1 MMLAYERSGIWL
13 NYTTGRAPNQN
24 RGKGRLAPARP
35 EQRRQPF
42 AQGEKQKQTRRDH
55 RRR

>member
-1 MMLAYERSGIWL
+1 MMLAYERSGISPKL
-13 NYTTGRAPNQN
+13 YDNARGNQN
-24 RGKGRLAPARP
+24 RGKWLTLVRS

-42 AQGEKQKQTRRDH
+42 SQGEKQQQTRRDH

>member
-1 MMLAYERSGIWL
+1 MMLAYERSGISL
-13 NYTTGRAPNQN
+13 NYTTTRAKIKIA
-24 RGKGRLAPARP
+24 GKGRLAPARS